1 MMNPYTHT
9 DEHPTTQPHDT
20 EKSQRRITN
29 TAEAL
34 EAIDRLKELREA
46 SDRILDD
53 LREQRA
59 RVDRAL
65 KRMIEGKR

>member
-1 MMNPYTHT
+1 MMNQDPHT

-20 EKSQRRITN
+20 EKGQRRITN